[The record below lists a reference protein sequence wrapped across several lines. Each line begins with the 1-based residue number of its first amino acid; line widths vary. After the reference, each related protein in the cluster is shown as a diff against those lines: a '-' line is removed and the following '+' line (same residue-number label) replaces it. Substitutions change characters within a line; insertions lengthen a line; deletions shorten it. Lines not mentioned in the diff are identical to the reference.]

1 MDGIGVS
8 GNALIPEFET
18 DLCETGAA
26 GLPRD
31 GRQQSFPSVAMPNSR
46 KKGSSL

>member
-8 GNALIPEFET
+8 GNAPIPEFET

-26 GLPRD
+26 GLPGMGDSTPR
-31 GRQQSFPSVAMPNSR
+31 VAMPNSR